1 MADLMELA
9 ERVEALSGPDREI
22 DALIAVAIS
31 SWPSARV
38 IWHKGKRRF
47 CRSGEGRIPF
57 PVAGGSGTNWGIS
70 FQQINYTAS
79 LDAAMTL
86 VPEGCG
92 WLAGYGQT
100 HPDEPMGGALITR
113 NARFVGYGENYD
125 EIAVGEAA
133 TPALALC
140 AAALRARASNG

>member
-1 MADLMELA
+1 MVDLMELA
-9 ERVEALSGPDREI
+9 ERVEALSGPNHEI
-22 DALIAVAIS
+22 DSLIGAAVGL
-31 SWPSARV
+31 
-38 IWHKGKRRF
+38 KY
-47 CRSGEGRIPF
+47 RILRD
-57 PVAGGSGTNWGIS
+57 GSGRGKGMEWLEDGHGVETWAPHAPR
-70 FQQINYTAS
+70 YTAS

-92 WLAGYGQT
+92 WLTGWGQT
-100 HPDEPMGGALITR
+100 RPDEPMGGARITR
-113 NARFVGYGENYD
+113 NARFVGYRENYD